1 MNIADLVLIHV
12 LNLSVE
18 TLNDVLGMQIIQG
31 VQSLVVV
38 AVHNLI

>member
-1 MNIADLVLIHV
+1 MNIADLILIHV